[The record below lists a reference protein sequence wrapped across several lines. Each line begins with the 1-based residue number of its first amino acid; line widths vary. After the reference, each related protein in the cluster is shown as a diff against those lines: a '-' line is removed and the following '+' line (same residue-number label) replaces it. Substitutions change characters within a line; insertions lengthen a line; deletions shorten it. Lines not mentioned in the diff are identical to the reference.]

1 MEKQKYLW
9 YNNYSSGGYMEKV
22 LIAKKSNFSL
32 ITWISGMIM
41 MIILLILRFDNL
53 LTRYIA
59 IAIFLYFLFF
69 FIRHIFQPM
78 VLINRDDNK
87 LYIYKTFKTIEIE
100 RNAISNVIIKTKSSR
115 GVKYSFGKINITLK
129 NGEVIIIR
137 NVNELEKVRSEILAF
152 IRK

>member
-129 NGEVIIIR
+129 NGEVINIR